1 MSGTEKKYRILVI
14 EDKPSNQE
22 SARKTLAGHEVT
34 IISSFD
40 EAMDIMSVRHDEE
53 NVARILAEAGFST
66 APDPK
71 ASWEVWMA
79 FNKAVKEAAS
89 QSIIPFEFDVV
100 LTDMMMPAS
109 LRTLG
114 PNVIDDLRKQVPYG
128 FIIALRASM
137 MPSVKF
143 IAMVT
148 DTNHH
153 QGVMSAALDNISNA
167 YYHKGFKPNF
177 VINGKTVMFV
187 HSPFISEDIG
197 LGPCTWCKGTGV
209 CDTCNGSG
217 DFYGRICGCVEKV
230 GLGICSFCKGTK
242 QSMQK
247 EDREDWGTVLRD
259 LTGGTWSESELSEE

>member
-187 HSPFISEDIG
+187 HSPFISEEIG

-247 EDREDWGTVLRD
+247 EDRKDWGTVLRD